1 MANPNPK
8 IEHLQMWQKG
18 KSGNPAGKPKKLLT
32 QLKGMGYTR
41 AEVSN
46 LINLMLS
53 MRVAELRKIAAAD
66 KCDMLERT
74 IAKALVHSFD
84 KGSLYSIDNLLSRSH
99 GKPTE
104 MVEVKGEES
113 KVIVVQYGQNHNT
126 IQPTSGA
133 VAGTIEP
140 SEVSSADVWQE
151 VREITDQPDNI
162 D

>member
-1 MANPNPK
+1 MANHNPK
-8 IEHLQMWQKG
+8 TEHLQMWQKG

-32 QLKGMGYTR
+32 QLKALGYTR
-41 AEVSN
+41 AEVAN
-46 LINLMLS
+46 LINIMLS
-53 MRVAELRKIAAAD
+53 MRVAELRKIASAD

-104 MVEVKGEES
+104 MLEVKAEEN
-113 KVIVVQYGQNHNT
+113 KVIIVQYGENHNSV
-126 IQPTSGA
+126 QSSSGP
-133 VAGTIEP
+133 VAGVIE
-140 SEVSSADVWQE
+140 SGEVQSPDVWEE
-151 VREITDQPDNI
+151 VREII